1 MDQGNKADKNCWE
14 KKKKNSLSVIKFEF
28 NFKTSYF

>member
-14 KKKKNSLSVIKFEF
+14 KKKNSLSVIKFEF